1 MGFAAIAVGIGID
14 AACTRQAMHITGY
27 TYAPEIRSSKSP
39 KMTSISGNLQSK
51 LNGITVSKAG
61 LNSHLVKQST
71 LEFRSKVSRKDKDN
85 LVC

>member
-1 MGFAAIAVGIGID
+1 MGFAAIAVGIGIE
-14 AACTRQAMHITGY
+14 ACARQAMHITGY
-27 TYAPEIRSSKSP
+27 AYPPEIRSSKSQ

-61 LNSHLVKQST
+61 LNSRLVKHSA